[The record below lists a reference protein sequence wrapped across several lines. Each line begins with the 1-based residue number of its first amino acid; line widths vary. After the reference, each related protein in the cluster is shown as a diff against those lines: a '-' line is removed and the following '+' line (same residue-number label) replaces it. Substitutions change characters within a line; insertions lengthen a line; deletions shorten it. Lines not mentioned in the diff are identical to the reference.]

1 MRIMDWSSD
10 VCSSDLIH
18 PAQQYTFFEGVGLEH
33 AFEETLQAILQGAE
47 LLRETV
53 DQVAPR
59 RVALLLQAFHQTVVE
74 ALLKA
79 GEFALQMRQRAVVA
93 LAIVQGEGHAPDLGA
108 LFLAQAVARSEER
121 GVGKGGV
128 GTG

>member
-59 RVALLLQAFHQTVVE
+59 RVALLLQAFTQTVVE

-79 GEFALQMRQRAVVA
+79 GEFALQLRQRAS
-93 LAIVQGEGHAPDLGA
+93 
-108 LFLAQAVARSEER
+108 SEER
-121 GVGKGGV
+121 SGGQKGVS
-128 GTG
+128 TGRNRGLPDHKK